1 MRNTQKR
8 RKQYIIQEIITK
20 ESTKQGNK
28 ENKKEIKIN
37 MKEIK
42 CRKMIIYGK
51 ERKNKSKNIR
61 KRQRNEEG
69 IKEIN
74 K

>member
-1 MRNTQKR
+1 MK
-8 RKQYIIQEIITK
+8 KI
-20 ESTKQGNK
+20 
-28 ENKKEIKIN
+28 KKEIKIN

-42 CRKMIIYGK
+42 CRKRIIYGK

-61 KRQRNEEG
+61 KRQRNKEG